1 VRSAIYEGTVRHDRR
16 DTPAGSFT
24 RPVALPYLDLEEVGD
39 VVAMH
44 PLWSQERPNLISVRR
59 RDFLPDEP
67 GPLDAAV
74 RGLLARGTGRVV
86 AGPVVLLG
94 QVRTLGWLFNPVSLY
109 FALDD
114 AGHLDAVAAEV
125 TNTPWH
131 ERQVYVIDPSR
142 PGDLIDKTLHVSP
155 FQPMA
160 RAYRFTFSEPGERL
174 HVRIQSVTGDAV
186 TFAASMDLR
195 RRELTRRELGRYA
208 VRHALQTVGV
218 SAGIYR
224 RAAALRVR
232 RASVYPHPR
241 PA

>member
-16 DTPAGSFT
+16 DAPAGSFT
-24 RPVALPYLDLEEVGD
+24 RPLALPYLDLEEVGD

-44 PLWSQERPNLISVRR
+44 RLWSQERPNLISVRR

-67 GPLDAAV
+67 GSLDAAI
-74 RGLLARGTGRVV
+74 RALLGRGTGRVLT
-86 AGPVVLLG
+86 GPVALLG

-114 AGHLDAVAAEV
+114 TGHLDAVAAEV

-131 ERQVYVIDPSR
+131 QRQIYVIDPSR
-142 PGDLIDKTLHVSP
+142 PGDRVDKAMHVSP

-160 RAYRFTFSEPGERL
+160 RAYRFTISEPGERL
-174 HVRIQSVTGDAV
+174 YVRIQSVTGEAV
-186 TFAASMDLR
+186 SFVACMDLR
-195 RRELTRRELGRYA
+195 RRELTRRSLGRYA

-218 SAGIYR
+218 SADIYR
-224 RAAALRVR
+224 RAAALRMR
-232 RASVYPHPR
+232 HAPVYAHPR
-241 PA
+241 PT